1 MPLRTV
7 VESFHSGVLKEEM
20 SFFECENKDI
30 LISAVKQSE
39 DGKFDVIRAYDINRE
54 TQEGKVK
61 IFNKIFNIKLMPG
74 EVNTYS
80 FNGKKLSITEFE

>member
-7 VESFHSGVLKEEM
+7 VESFHSGTLREEM
-20 SFFECENKDI
+20 SFFECENKNV
-30 LISAVKQSE
+30 LVSAVKQGE

-61 IFNKIFNIKLMPG
+61 IFDKVFNIKLMPG
-74 EVNTYS
+74 EVNTYD
-80 FNGKKLSITEFE
+80 FNGKKLGITGFE

>member
-7 VESFHSGVLKEEM
+7 VESFHSGALREEM
-20 SFFECENKDI
+20 SFFECENKNV
-30 LISAVKQSE
+30 LVSAVKQGE

-61 IFNKIFNIKLMPG
+61 IFDKVFNIKLMPG
-74 EVNTYS
+74 EVNTYD
-80 FNGKKLSITEFE
+80 FNGKKLGITGFE